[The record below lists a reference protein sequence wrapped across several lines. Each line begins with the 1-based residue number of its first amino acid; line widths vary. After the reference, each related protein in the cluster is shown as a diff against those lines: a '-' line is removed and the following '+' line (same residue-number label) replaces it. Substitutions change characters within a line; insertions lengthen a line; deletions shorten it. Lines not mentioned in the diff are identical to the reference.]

1 MLALKLSREIERR
14 LHAQF
19 GTTNHDPH
27 AITLP
32 DALTAL
38 SSLCLLQYRI
48 DENTTMTKLPQPTAN
63 QKQILGALGVTLPAM
78 WTVALLRG

>member
-1 MLALKLSREIERR
+1 MAGSPKRR

-19 GTTNHDPH
+19 GTTNRDPH

-78 WTVALLRG
+78 